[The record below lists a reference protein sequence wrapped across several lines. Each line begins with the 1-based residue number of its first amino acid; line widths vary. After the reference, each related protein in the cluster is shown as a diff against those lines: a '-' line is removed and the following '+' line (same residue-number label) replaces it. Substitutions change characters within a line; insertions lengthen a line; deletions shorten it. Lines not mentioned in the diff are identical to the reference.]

1 MTMRRLLWP
10 VLLGFV
16 LLFVGGVIVAISTYY
31 FDLAMLD
38 LSKGELTAREWYK
51 AWLSRSTWALT
62 GRLLILHGLVIMD
75 VSIIIMLITAGDSF
89 SPQERLGLYI
99 MLAITTIL
107 YVMLVLACLIMPLKI
122 WPSRPS

>member
-1 MTMRRLLWP
+1 MATRRLLWP

-51 AWLSRSTWALT
+51 AWLNRSTWALT
-62 GRLLILHGLVIMD
+62 GRLLVLHGLVIMD
-75 VSIIIMLITAGDSF
+75 VSIIIILITAGDSL

-107 YVMLVLACLIMPLKI
+107 YVMLVLACLIIPFKF
-122 WPSRPS
+122 WPFWP